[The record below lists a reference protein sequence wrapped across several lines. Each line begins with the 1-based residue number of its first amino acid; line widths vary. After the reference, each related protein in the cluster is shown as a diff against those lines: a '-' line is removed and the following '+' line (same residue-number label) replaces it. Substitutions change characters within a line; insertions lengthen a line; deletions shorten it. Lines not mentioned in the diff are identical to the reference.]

1 MKNLFFVS
9 LSLFVLSCAQSE
21 NTERDKR
28 ILEKRFGS
36 YWYSGQAEITAYTL
50 EQSQYGAPRKGDA
63 VLIYVTEDFNPNT
76 QVKAERRSKETVSVL
91 KLNATKRFYTGIYPY
106 NIMQSTF
113 SPINTREHA
122 LKTSVSIQ
130 EWCGHVYA
138 QINNREELEYSSHS
152 YFENEADQQIRLP
165 KVFME
170 NDLWN
175 LIRINPLELPTG
187 NFKAIPS
194 LESIKLM
201 HLNKKVLEAS
211 AALYEEKGFYHYTL
225 RYPEIDR
232 SLMIRFNQNFPFKI
246 DGWKEIVTKQNEKFI
261 TKAHSPRQ
269 INIDYWNKN
278 QNTDTQYR
286 DSLKLR

>member
-9 LSLFVLSCAQSE
+9 LSLFVLSCAQSG

-28 ILEKRFGS
+28 TLEKRFGS

-113 SPINTREHA
+113 SPINTQEHA

-201 HLNKKVLEAS
+201 HLNKKVLEVS
-211 AALYEEKGFYHYTL
+211 ADMHEEKGFYHYTL

-232 SLMIRFNQNFPFKI
+232 SLIIRFNQNFPFKI

-278 QNTDTQYR
+278 KNTDTQYR
-286 DSLKLR
+286 DSLQLR

>member
-1 MKNLFFVS
+1 MKNLIFVS
-9 LSLFVLSCAQSE
+9 LSLFVLSCTQSE

-28 ILEKRFGS
+28 TLEKRFGS

-113 SPINTREHA
+113 SPINTQEHA

-201 HLNKKVLEAS
+201 HLDKQVFEAS
-211 AALYEEKGFYHYTL
+211 ASLHQEKGSYHYTL
-225 RYPEIDR
+225 HYPE
-232 SLMIRFNQNFPFKI
+232 
-246 DGWKEIVTKQNEKFI
+246 
-261 TKAHSPRQ
+261 
-269 INIDYWNKN
+269 
-278 QNTDTQYR
+278 
-286 DSLKLR
+286 

>member
-9 LSLFVLSCAQSE
+9 LSLFVLSCAQSG

-28 ILEKRFGS
+28 TLEKRFGS

-113 SPINTREHA
+113 SPINTQEHA

-201 HLNKKVLEAS
+201 HLNKKVLEVS
-211 AALYEEKGFYHYTL
+211 ADMHEEKGFYHYTL

-232 SLMIRFNQNFPFKI
+232 SLIIRFNQNFPFKI

-278 QNTDTQYR
+278 KNTDTQYR
-286 DSLKLR
+286 DSLQIQ

>member
-1 MKNLFFVS
+1 MKNIIFVS
-9 LSLFVLSCAQSE
+9 LFFLLLSCAPSNNTE
-21 NTERDKR
+21 NTIRSLDKG
-28 ILEKRFGS
+28 FGS

-76 QVKAERRSKETVSVL
+76 QVKAERRTKETISVL

-113 SPINTREHA
+113 SPINTQEHA

-152 YFENEADQQIRLP
+152 YFENEADQHIRLP

-175 LIRINPLELPTG
+175 LIRINPLELPRGT
-187 NFKAIPS
+187 FKAIPS
-194 LESIKLM
+194 LESIRLM
-201 HLNKKVLEAS
+201 HLDEQVFEVSASLNK
-211 AALYEEKGFYHYTL
+211 EKGFYQYIL
-225 RYPEIDR
+225 KYPEIDR
-232 SLMIRFNQNFPFKI
+232 SLMIRFNQTFPFKI
-246 DGWKEIVTKQNEKFI
+246 VGWEEIIIRQNKTFI
-261 TKAHSPRQ
+261 TKAHSPRHL
-269 INIDYWNKN
+269 NIDYWNKN
-278 QNTDTQYR
+278 KNTDTKHR
-286 DSLKLR
+286 DLLHLH

>member
-1 MKNLFFVS
+1 MKNLLFIS
-9 LSLFVLSCAQSE
+9 LSLLVLSCTQSE
-21 NTERDKR
+21 QIEPNKRTLDKS
-28 ILEKRFGS
+28 FGS

-50 EQSQYGAPRKGDA
+50 EQNQYGAPRRGDA
-63 VLIYVTEDFNPNT
+63 VLIYVTEDFNPIN
-76 QVKAERRSKETVSVL
+76 QVKAERRSKKTVSVL

-113 SPINTREHA
+113 SPLNTQEHA

-165 KVFME
+165 KVYME

-175 LIRINPLELPTG
+175 LIRINPLELPKG

-201 HLNKKVLEAS
+201 HLDKQVFEAS
-211 AALYEEKGFYHYTL
+211 ASLHEEKESYHYTL
-225 RYPEIDR
+225 HYPEIDR
-232 SLMIRFNQNFPFKI
+232 SLTVRFDQTFPFKI
-246 DGWKEIVTKQNEKFI
+246 QSWKEIVNKQGLTYV
-261 TKAHSPRQ
+261 TKAHSPRHVKL
-269 INIDYWNKN
+269 DYWNKN
-278 QNTDTQYR
+278 KNTDTQYR
-286 DSLKLR
+286 DSLHIR